1 MKLTATVLPLLLAA
15 GALGACG
22 NAGDSGSLDASEV
35 SGSLTTVL
43 GEADDVTQVRNAM
56 ASTGLDT
63 MLDGPGTSY
72 TIIAPSD
79 AAFEAAAGEEPLP
92 APVLAALLRE
102 HIIPG
107 HLDSAAIANAI
118 EANGGPVKIATVGQG
133 TLEFSRDGDTL
144 VATHS
149 ESGLSA
155 RMTGENGQAENGTLL
170 VADALLVTPPADDAA

>member
-1 MKLTATVLPLLLAA
+1 MKFNTTLLPLLLAA

-22 NAGDSGSLDASEV
+22 EVGDTAGADTSEV
-35 SGSLTTVL
+35 SGSLATVL
-43 GEADDVTQVRNAM
+43 GEADDITQVRDAM
-56 ASTGLDT
+56 AATGLDT

-72 TIIAPSD
+72 TIIAPRD
-79 AAFEAAAGEEPLP
+79 AAFEAVAGEEALP

-107 HLDSAAIANAI
+107 HLDAAAIANAI

-149 ESGLSA
+149 DSGMSA
-155 RMTGENGQAENGTLL
+155 RVTGENGQAENGTLL
-170 VADALLVTPPADDAA
+170 VADALLVAPPSGDAA